1 MSIRI
6 RKKHRKFNRLIFAS
20 VFFFVLF
27 SFSNVFAEKLAIKS
41 SVANI
46 RSGPG
51 TNYEVLWQVEKY
63 TPMLI
68 LDKDK
73 TGNWYYIKDYEGT
86 IGWVNKD
93 LLTKMDTVISKP
105 RDGRCNIRSGP
116 GTNNDVI
123 FKSIKGVPFKVLE
136 RKGNWIHIKHADG
149 DEGWIHKNLVW

>member
-1 MSIRI
+1 MNNRI
-6 RKKHRKFNRLIFAS
+6 RKNHRKIKRLISVS
-20 VFFFVLF
+20 VFFIILF

-41 SVANI
+41 SVANV

-73 TGNWYYIKDYEGT
+73 SGTWYYIKDYEGT
-86 IGWVNKD
+86 IGWINKD
-93 LLTKMDTVISKP
+93 LLKKMDTVITKP
-105 RDGRCNIRSGP
+105 RDERCNIRSGP

-123 FKSIKGVPFKVLE
+123 FKAIKGVPFKVLE
-136 RKGNWIHIKHADG
+136 RKGNWIHLQHADG
-149 DEGWIHKNLVW
+149 DNGWIHKNLVW